1 MQQRKM
7 ITAGILFFAFLFSSC
22 KEEQVS
28 LELESPDSFDSIEE
42 REEKE
47 RENSVKEDE
56 KAEEEKAQPIYVYV
70 CGAVNNPD
78 VYEMQEGDRMY
89 QAVNMAGGMTE
100 DAAAQYVSLAMEVED
115 GQRLYIPTK
124 EEIESEG
131 QGMMQLEP
139 EHSGKG
145 NGDLVNINKASIEE
159 LTALPGIGEAKAESI
174 LAYRLD
180 KGSFQS
186 IEELKEVKGIGDA
199 LFQKI
204 KEKVSVK

>member
-1 MQQRKM
+1 MKKRKM
-7 ITAGILFFAFLFSSC
+7 ITAGILIVASLLSAC
-22 KEEQVS
+22 KEEQIS
-28 LELESPDSFDSIEE
+28 LELESADSFDSIEE
-42 REEKE
+42 GDE
-47 RENSVKEDE
+47 REIEAPV
-56 KAEEEKAQPIYVYV
+56 KAEEKIEEEKSQVIYVYV

-78 VYEMQEGDRMY
+78 VYEMEEGARLY
-89 QAVNMAGGMTE
+89 QAVDMAGGMTE
-100 DAAAQYVSLAMEVED
+100 EAASQYVSLAMEVED

-131 QGMMQLEP
+131 QDMFQWEP
-139 EHSGKG
+139 EYSGKG
-145 NGDLVNINKASIEE
+145 KEDLVNINKASIEE
-159 LTALPGIGEAKAESI
+159 LTTLPGIGEAKAESI

-199 LFQKI
+199 LYQKI

>member
-1 MQQRKM
+1 M
-7 ITAGILFFAFLFSSC
+7 ITVGTLLCAFLLSAC
-22 KEEQVS
+22 KEEEVS
-28 LELESPDSFDSIEE
+28 LELESPDSFDLIEE

-47 RENSVKEDE
+47 REEPDK
-56 KAEEEKAQPIYVYV
+56 EEEKLIYVYV

-78 VYEMQEGDRMY
+78 VYEMHEGDRLY

-100 DAAAQYVSLAMEVED
+100 DAADQYVSLAMEVED

-124 EEIESEG
+124 EEIETEG
-131 QGMMQLEP
+131 QNMLQLEQ
-139 EHSGKG
+139 EDSGKG
-145 NGDLVNINKASIEE
+145 EGGLVNINKASIEE

-180 KGSFQS
+180 KGSFES